1 MNRNKKILIICIIA
15 IMIISGGVGYGIS
28 KHIKKIEREAIEKT
42 KIAMQKEQQE
52 KEKVEKEKIE
62 KEKKQKEE
70 EQKKKDEEA
79 KKQQEIENVKQIEE
93 EQARQQEEQQQVE
106 ESQELE
112 QQEVSNQEADSKFNP
127 KPYFPSDIEIE
138 SAILNSF
145 SNYMR
150 SNSEIIVEIAKKDK
164 KITTSRSVE
173 DLAIQFLNE
182 VKSTEYYKE
191 GKGQGI
197 LNYIYEQTP
206 DFLLNNLLVD
216 IPST

>member
-15 IMIISGGVGYGIS
+15 IMIISGGIGYGIS

-42 KIAMQKEQQE
+42 KIAMQKEQEE
-52 KEKVEKEKIE
+52 KEKVEKEKVE

-106 ESQELE
+106 EAQELE
-112 QQEVSNQEADSKFNP
+112 QQEVSNQEADNKFVS
-127 KPYFPSDIEIE
+127 KPYFPSDTELE
-138 SAILNSF
+138 SVILNSF
-145 SNYMR
+145 SNYIKD
-150 SNSEIIVEIAKKDK
+150 NSEMMVKVAKRNNKTVGTK
-164 KITTSRSVE
+164 NIKELTKE
-173 DLAIQFLNE
+173 FLNE

-206 DFLLNNLLVD
+206 DFLFNNCFVD